1 MKFNGQKTIY
11 KNDLKI
17 TNDTKSGT
25 IKEELSSG
33 DTIVYNY
40 CILEADNEKAIIK
53 TSDDITT
60 TIDMTIEEEINPIRY
75 QRIIDFI
82 VLPGES
88 ACN

>member
-17 TNDTKSGT
+17 TNDTVTGT
-25 IKEELSSG
+25 IKEELING

-40 CILEADNEKAIIK
+40 CILEADNEKAVIK

>member
-1 MKFNGQKTIY
+1 MKFSGQKTIY

-60 TIDMTIEEEINPIRY
+60 TIDMIIEEEINPIRY

-82 VLPGES
+82 VLPGE
-88 ACN
+88 

>member
-1 MKFNGQKTIY
+1 MKFSGQKTIY

-25 IKEELSSG
+25 IKEELSNG

-60 TIDMTIEEEINPIRY
+60 TIDMTLEEEINPIRY

-82 VLPGES
+82 VLPGE
-88 ACN
+88 